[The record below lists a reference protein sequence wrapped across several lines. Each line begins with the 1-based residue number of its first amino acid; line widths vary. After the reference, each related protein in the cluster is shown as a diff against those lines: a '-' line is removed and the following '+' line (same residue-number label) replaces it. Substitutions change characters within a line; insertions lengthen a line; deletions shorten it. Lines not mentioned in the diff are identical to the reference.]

1 MLHGVKDFMSKSI
14 IVMYG
19 STFLSLGN
27 NFLEKRFESVGQN
40 IGNDFVIKI
49 GKNNWP
55 KIIHLRRVI
64 NLGNESN
71 ISMIEFL

>member
-1 MLHGVKDFMSKSI
+1 MLHGVKDFMSKSS

-19 STFLSLGN
+19 PTFLSLGD

-49 GKNNWP
+49 CENNWP
-55 KIIHLRRVI
+55 KRRVI
-64 NLGNESN
+64 NIGNKSN